1 LPTSRMSCSVERGSE
16 QPAIFD
22 DGLHTLGSDPAI
34 EAIAPSF
41 RPPITLLL
49 RADVTVSAD

>member
-1 LPTSRMSCSVERGSE
+1 MSCSVERGSE